1 MSGEP
6 PAQVPR
12 PRRKPIFGPEPWQ
25 EAAGRTWSH
34 WDLWFCLI
42 LVSEFDEDWAA
53 FSEEVWR
60 RRSPY
65 LLTLD
70 EESKVSHLEDLQ
82 ARLADVGLVAADLVG
97 AAAGDRKLLAKAR
110 RKVLDQPL
118 DRGRDMTPAMWATPR
133 ERLWCRALRGHWERF
148 PVSPASAHARFADQ
162 VARARRRGRGGYGIA
177 QALQGLLDGQDQRLT
192 GDAAA
197 RLALWRGLLTAG
209 IEAFGEVRD
218 RDGELA
224 GFLGGWLA
232 AYARLPWQPTGIEAE
247 VYFADL
253 CELYVWENHG
263 LLYQREI
270 APFAGVGVEHHDLV
284 ERLLWFLA
292 AELEGHRLGYQAE
305 VAMGL
310 VAYLQAATARLD
322 RLVTTA
328 ERLGSDQWMP
338 IVALAET
345 ALAAGRRDLARRVF
359 AAANRPGHHQDYL
372 AARCLELTGEPPP
385 RHRLHAVE

>member
-1 MSGEP
+1 MTGEP
-6 PAQVPR
+6 PAPAPR
-12 PRRKPIFGPEPWQ
+12 PRRKPIFGPEPWG
-25 EAAGRTWSH
+25 EVAGGSWSH
-34 WDLWFCLI
+34 WDLWYCLV
-42 LVSEFDEDWAA
+42 LVSDFDGDWAA
-53 FSEEVWR
+53 LAGELWR

-65 LLTLD
+65 LRTLD
-70 EESKVSHLEDLQ
+70 EEAKVSHLEDLR
-82 ARLADVGLVAADLVG
+82 ARLADAGLGAAELVAEAAD
-97 AAAGDRKLLAKAR
+97 DRKPLAKGR

-118 DRGRDMTPAMWATPR
+118 DRGRDLTLAMRATPR
-133 ERLWCRALRGHWERF
+133 ERLWCRALHGHWQRF
-148 PVSPASAHARFADQ
+148 PVPPAPAHARFADQ

-177 QALQGLLDGQDQRLT
+177 QTLQRLLDDQDRRLT
-192 GDAAA
+192 GDPAA

-209 IEAFGEVRD
+209 IEALGEVRD

-224 GFLGGWLA
+224 GFLGGSLA

-253 CELYVWENHG
+253 CELCVWENHG
-263 LLYQREI
+263 LLYQRETT
-270 APFAGVGVEHHDLV
+270 PFAGVDVEHQELV
-284 ERLLWFLA
+284 ERLLWSLA
-292 AELEGHRLGYQAE
+292 AELGGHRLGYQAE

-328 ERLGSDQWMP
+328 ERLGSDQWPP

-359 AAANRPGHHQDYL
+359 AAANRPGRHQDYL

-385 RHRLHAVE
+385 RHRLRVVE

>member
-6 PAQVPR
+6 TPQVPR

-25 EAAGRTWSH
+25 EVAGGSWSH
-34 WDLWFCLI
+34 WDLWYCLV
-42 LVSEFDEDWAA
+42 LVSDLDGDWAA
-53 FSEEVWR
+53 FSEELWR

-70 EESKVSHLEDLQ
+70 EEAKVSHLDDLR
-82 ARLADVGLVAADLVG
+82 ARLADAGLGPTDLVG
-97 AAAGDRKLLAKAR
+97 TAAGDRKLLAKAR

-118 DRGRDMTPAMWATPR
+118 DRGRDLTLAMRATPR
-133 ERLWCRALRGHWERF
+133 ERLWCRALHGHWQRF
-148 PVSPASAHARFADQ
+148 PVPPAPAHARFADQ
-162 VARARRRGRGGYGIA
+162 VMRARRHGRGGYGIA
-177 QALQGLLDGQDQRLT
+177 QTLQRLLDDQDRRLT
-192 GDAAA
+192 GDPAA

-209 IEAFGEVRD
+209 IEALGEVRD

-224 GFLGGWLA
+224 GFLGGSLA

-253 CELYVWENHG
+253 CELCVWENHG
-263 LLYQREI
+263 LLYRRET
-270 APFAGVGVEHHDLV
+270 APFAGVDVEHHDLV
-284 ERLLWFLA
+284 ERLLWSLA
-292 AELEGHRLGYQAE
+292 AELEGHRLGHQAE

-310 VAYLQAATARLD
+310 VAYLQAGTTRLD
-322 RLVTTA
+322 RLVATA
-328 ERLGSDQWMP
+328 KRLGSDQWLP
-338 IVALAET
+338 IVALAQT

-385 RHRLHAVE
+385 RHRLRAVE

>member
-12 PRRKPIFGPEPWQ
+12 PCRKPVFGPEPWQ
-25 EAAGRTWSH
+25 EVAGRTWSH
-34 WDLWFCLI
+34 WDLWFCLV

-65 LLTLD
+65 LLTRD

-97 AAAGDRKLLAKAR
+97 VAAGDRKLLAKAR

-118 DRGRDMTPAMWATPR
+118 NRGRDLTPAMWATPR

-148 PVSPASAHARFADQ
+148 PVSPASAHARFADR

-177 QALQGLLDGQDQRLT
+177 QALQGLLDGQDRRLT
-192 GDAAA
+192 GDPAA

-209 IEAFGEVRD
+209 IEALGEVRD

-253 CELYVWENHG
+253 CELCVWENHG
-263 LLYQREI
+263 LLYQRES

-284 ERLLWFLA
+284 ERLLWSLA

-305 VAMGL
+305 VAVGL

-322 RLVTTA
+322 RLVATA
-328 ERLGSDQWMP
+328 ERLGSGQWMP
-338 IVALAET
+338 IVALAEA

-385 RHRLHAVE
+385 RRRLRAVE

>member
-6 PAQVPR
+6 TPQVPR
-12 PRRKPIFGPEPWQ
+12 PRSKPIFGPEPWQ
-25 EAAGRTWSH
+25 EVAGGSWSH
-34 WDLWFCLI
+34 WDLWYCLV
-42 LVSEFDEDWAA
+42 LVSDFDDDWAA
-53 FSEEVWR
+53 FSEELWR

-70 EESKVSHLEDLQ
+70 EEAKVSHLDDLH
-82 ARLADVGLVAADLVG
+82 ARLADAGLGPTDLVG
-97 AAAGDRKLLAKAR
+97 TAAGDRKLLAKAR

-118 DRGRDMTPAMWATPR
+118 DRGRDLTLAMRATPR
-133 ERLWCRALRGHWERF
+133 ERLWCRALHGHWQRF
-148 PVSPASAHARFADQ
+148 PVPPAPAHARFADQ
-162 VARARRRGRGGYGIA
+162 VMRARRHGRGGYGIA
-177 QALQGLLDGQDQRLT
+177 QTLQRLLDDQDRRLT
-192 GDAAA
+192 GDPAA

-209 IEAFGEVRD
+209 IEALGEVRD

-224 GFLGGWLA
+224 GFLGGSLA

-253 CELYVWENHG
+253 CELCVWENHG
-263 LLYQREI
+263 LLYQRET
-270 APFAGVGVEHHDLV
+270 APFAGVDVEHHDLV
-284 ERLLWFLA
+284 ERLLWSLA
-292 AELEGHRLGYQAE
+292 AELEGHRLGHQAE

-322 RLVTTA
+322 RLVATA
-328 ERLGSDQWMP
+328 ERLGSDQWLP
-338 IVALAET
+338 IVALAQT
-345 ALAAGRRDLARRVF
+345 ALAAGRGDLARRVF

-385 RHRLHAVE
+385 RHRLRAVE